1 MTESSLHAT
10 AARQNHLK
18 FWIKWTLKPPST
30 PAQATLL
37 SACLALQ
44 CLANSSLTHQVVP
57 PPQLTGPPSL
67 LSDLCSLLV
76 CVYVSLC
83 VCVCLC
89 ISVCV
94 CVRVQV

>member
-1 MTESSLHAT
+1 M
-10 AARQNHLK
+10 
-18 FWIKWTLKPPST
+18 KWTLKPPST

-57 PPQLTGPPSL
+57 PPQLTGHPPSL
-67 LSDLCSLLV
+67 VTSAV
-76 CVYVSLC
+76 CWCVSMSLC
-83 VCVCLC
+83 VCVSICVYL
-89 ISVCV
+89 CV